1 MPDHRFPRVV
11 IGFGLAVAL
20 VGAACGG
27 ASQAPAASQPTAS
40 QPSASQP
47 SASQPAASQ
56 PAAGGTAVS
65 IVNFGFNPSSLTVKV
80 GDTVTWTNTSG
91 TPHTVTADDGSFDS
105 GTVTA
110 SAPFQ
115 HTFSAAGTFAYHC
128 TIHSSMKATIIV
140 QP

>member
-1 MPDHRFPRVV
+1 MPEPRFPRLV
-11 IGFGLAVAL
+11 IGFGLAIAL

-27 ASQAPAASQPTAS
+27 ASQAPAASQPST
-40 QPSASQP
+40 
-47 SASQPAASQ
+47 SQPAASQ

-65 IVNFGFNPSSLTVKV
+65 IVNFAFNPGTLTVKA

-110 SAPFQ
+110 SAPFE
-115 HTFSAAGTFAYHC
+115 HVFSAAGTFAYHC
-128 TIHSSMKATIIV
+128 SIHSSMKATIIV
-140 QP
+140 TP